1 MADTPH
7 KVDPIGERYFR
18 PLEVAE
24 AVASGLFHVSA
35 ALSLAVP
42 LVSQQDHPS
51 LYALAQILF
60 ALCVIA
66 LFGVTLA
73 TRLYFSPRAQFKR
86 FQDFLAHAYGKP
98 LAAQRTSGYYNNS
111 ATTVPRRIA
120 AQVLENSFYSHDT
133 VSQMARIERIKI
145 AVYLLLYIIVIF
157 NRNTDLATIAV
168 AAQIVFSEQ
177 IVSRWF
183 RLEWLRHE
191 CERTYDDVYRQF
203 QTKGQFDAFSTEAVG
218 RYEIVKA
225 TAAISL
231 SSLIFNRRT
240 DRTDAE
246 WAKVRAALG
255 L

>member
-24 AVASGLFHVSA
+24 AVADGLFYVSA

-42 LVSQQDHPS
+42 LVSQQDYPS

-60 ALCVIA
+60 ALSVIA
-66 LFGVTLA
+66 LFAVTLA
-73 TRLYFSPRAQFKR
+73 VRLYFSPRAQFRR
-86 FQDFLAHAYGKP
+86 FQDFLAHAFGKP
-98 LAAQRTSGYYNNS
+98 LAAQQTSGYYNNA
-111 ATTVPRRIA
+111 ATTAPRRIA

-133 VSQMARIERIKI
+133 VAQMARIERIKI
-145 AVYLLLYIIVIF
+145 VVYVLLYVLVIF

-183 RLEWLRHE
+183 RLEWLRRE

-203 QTKGQFDAFSTEAVG
+203 QTKGQLDAFAIEAVG
-218 RYEIVKA
+218 RYEIAKA

-231 SSLIFNRRT
+231 SSRIFNKST
-240 DRTDAE
+240 SRTDAE
-246 WAKVRAALG
+246 WAEIRAALG

>member
-7 KVDPIGERYFR
+7 KVDPIGERYFQ

-24 AVASGLFHVSA
+24 TVADALFYVSA

-42 LVSQQDHPS
+42 LVSQQEHPS
-51 LYALAQILF
+51 VYALAQILF
-60 ALCVIA
+60 ALSVIA
-66 LFGVTLA
+66 LFAVTLA
-73 TRLYFSPRAQFKR
+73 VRLYFSPRAQFRR
-86 FQDFLAHAYGKP
+86 FQDFLAHAFGKP
-98 LAAQRTSGYYNNS
+98 LAAQQTSGYYNNV

-133 VSQMARIERIKI
+133 VAQMARVERIKI
-145 AVYLLLYIIVIF
+145 AVYVLLYVLVIF
-157 NRNTDLATIAV
+157 NRSTDLATTAV

-183 RLEWLRHE
+183 RLEWLRRE

-203 QTKGQFDAFSTEAVG
+203 QTRGQMDAFSIEAVC
-218 RYEIVKA
+218 RYEIAKA

-231 SSLIFNRRT
+231 SSLIFNRST
-240 DRTDAE
+240 GRTDAE
-246 WAKVRAALG
+246 WEKVRAALR